1 MEKADL
7 NDMFKKGLLGCLYI
21 TIVVLPGPLS
31 PTPENKEEDPNDP
44 KPPDEWH
51 IQMESSSHSLY
62 RPSIGSETKNYM

>member
-1 MEKADL
+1 
-7 NDMFKKGLLGCLYI
+7 
-21 TIVVLPGPLS
+21 VVLPGPLS